1 MSTVACG
8 SGAPSVSQNCW
19 PTRWISLCLH
29 WEHILGVI
37 APETKKN
44 ILVIL
49 VYLCSRPAQGGGA
62 GLVTTKIK
70 LRHYLYYCLPLEKLK
85 KYFGV
90 PEAQKIF
97 WCTCAL
103 DPPWG
108 GSGGSGTV
116 TTKIKVCQNPHY
128 LYYCSQIT
136 QIGIYYIPNHL

>member
-1 MSTVACG
+1 MLAL
-8 SGAPSVSQNCW
+8 GAYFGGQK
-19 PTRWISLCLH
+19 R
-29 WEHILGVI
+29 
-37 APETKKN
+37 

-49 VYLCSRPAQGGGA
+49 VYRPAQGGGA

-103 DPPWG
+103 DPPQG

-128 LYYCSQIT
+128 LYY
-136 QIGIYYIPNHL
+136 YIAFPESWTNLF